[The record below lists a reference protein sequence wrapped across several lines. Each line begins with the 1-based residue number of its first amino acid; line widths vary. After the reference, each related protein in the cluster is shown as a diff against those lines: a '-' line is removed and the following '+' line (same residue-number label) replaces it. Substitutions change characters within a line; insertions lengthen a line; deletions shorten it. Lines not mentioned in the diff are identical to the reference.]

1 MKSIKT
7 IIAVL
12 AIMLSLSAVI
22 ICGVVNAQSDPDQ
35 SIDPASGYVMNVVP
49 DYQTCSGAP
58 SAPAYTDEAASGM
71 SFIYEHNGLPTT
83 VIGADGSQTKYDVGM
98 WDFLAGYPAGGPYGV
113 GHSSN
118 PNVPTTGTWTEH
130 TTQSGTYGTQEP
142 NFNPS

>member
-22 ICGVVNAQSDPDQ
+22 ICGVVNAQNADQ
-35 SIDPASGYVMNVVP
+35 SVNPTSGYVMNVMP
-49 DYQTCSGAP
+49 DYQKCSGVQ
-58 SAPAYTDEAASGM
+58 SAPAYTDEVASGV
-71 SFIYEHNGLPTT
+71 SFLYDNNGVPTT
-83 VIGADGSQTKYDVGM
+83 VIGADGSQTKYSAAM

-118 PNVPTTGTWTEH
+118 PNVPTTGSWTGDTIH
-130 TTQSGTYGTQEP
+130 SGTYGTQEP
-142 NFNPS
+142 NFNLS